1 MIEVIKKQ
9 FIENITKGVSL
20 PKDAL
25 SNEKTIDFYFESL
38 CVFIND
44 SGKDYDFSA
53 ELIENRTIILF
64 LEESEF
70 LKFTFNAET
79 KRMVIETYTLD
90 FEELSPEEI
99 VIEAKNIS
107 NILNGLMVYNESWAS
122 EEEEAVVDF
131 KYEGYLKSEADEIK
145 IDTKKYNSEFWK
157 KNDQLKALS
166 AIDLKDYKKFFKK

>member
-53 ELIENRTIILF
+53 ELIENSTIILF

-70 LKFTFNAET
+70 LKFTFNSET

-99 VIEAKNIS
+99 VIEAK
-107 NILNGLMVYNESWAS
+107 
-122 EEEEAVVDF
+122 
-131 KYEGYLKSEADEIK
+131 
-145 IDTKKYNSEFWK
+145 
-157 KNDQLKALS
+157 
-166 AIDLKDYKKFFKK
+166 KKFSTNERKWAKKENFKNENKKPKYV